1 MSSCSTETGFIW
13 IELTKE
19 TSAVF
24 VFWVRCP
31 YCGTEQSMEFG
42 PDTFWWPKGEDGHS
56 LDRKEIMEKRL
67 ARYVCREPGCR
78 RMWDDEARNRAAR
91 RGVWRLRSEDG
102 SPGEEMFRH
111 LNRTRV
117 QSIGFIVP
125 SWISYFV
132 SLSEVAAAFL
142 KTTDPALSP
151 EERFMAYKDFM
162 NAHRSQPWKFELQTR
177 SVEKIRALCDDR
189 PAGRLPGGNRVA
201 SLLFGVDT
209 QDDCFYL
216 TIWAFGYGL
225 QHEQWLVLRRQVDSF
240 QALAALL
247 WDSVYYDADGQAHYV
262 EFGMIDMQ
270 GHRQKE
276 VLEFCLQYEGL
287 IAPCLGSNRE
297 MTQAYNFSQKEYF
310 PDSQT
315 AIPGGG
321 IRAFR
326 INTKFFKDNL
336 AVKLG
341 MEPDTP
347 GCVHLY
353 NYAELGEDFCNH
365 LISEARDEKGVW
377 QRIASRPNHYW
388 DAWVVA
394 NCAAEY
400 KGVKHRIAPDERT
413 GADDE
418 AVEVVRAQLI

>member
-1 MSSCSTETGFIW
+1 MTVQNTSP
-13 IELTKE
+13 LTH
-19 TSAVF
+19 F
-24 VFWVRCP
+24 
-31 YCGTEQSMEFG
+31 
-42 PDTFWWPKGEDGHS
+42 
-56 LDRKEIMEKRL
+56 
-67 ARYVCREPGCR
+67 
-78 RMWDDEARNRAAR
+78 
-91 RGVWRLRSEDG
+91 
-102 SPGEEMFRH
+102 
-111 LNRTRV
+111 
-117 QSIGFIVP
+117 
-125 SWISYFV
+125 
-132 SLSEVAAAFL
+132 
-142 KTTDPALSP
+142 
-151 EERFMAYKDFM
+151 
-162 NAHRSQPWKFELQTR
+162 
-177 SVEKIRALCDDR
+177 
-189 PAGRLPGGNRVA
+189 
-201 SLLFGVDT
+201 
-209 QDDCFYL
+209 
-216 TIWAFGYGL
+216 
-225 QHEQWLVLRRQVDSF
+225 
-240 QALAALL
+240 
-247 WDSVYYDADGQAHYV
+247 DADGQAHYV

-400 KGVKHRIAPDERT
+400 KGVKHRIAPDER
-413 GADDE
+413 ASAEDE